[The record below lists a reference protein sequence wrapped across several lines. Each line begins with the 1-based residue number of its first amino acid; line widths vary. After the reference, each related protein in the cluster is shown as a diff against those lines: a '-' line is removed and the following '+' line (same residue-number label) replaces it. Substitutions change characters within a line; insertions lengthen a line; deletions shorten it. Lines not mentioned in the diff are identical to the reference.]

1 MSYRSILV
9 QINESDESDE
19 RLRLAVRLANG
30 FDASLIGV
38 AAEPF
43 LMPVVPE
50 YGYVDAGL
58 YQQMQDDLRTRLRN
72 AETRFRKNA
81 GAVESGLSCFAE
93 IGEPERAMALHAR
106 GADLVIAGRPVSD
119 RPYAVAKPSDVIMEA
134 GRPILLAPKGI
145 DELRAK
151 QIVVAWKDTREARRA
166 IADALPFLKRA
177 KTVNVVSVT
186 EGSDSESDRLGL
198 KEVASYLDR
207 HSICCETET
216 LAAGKQSVAECLH
229 MAVERHGA
237 DLIVCG
243 AYGHSRIREWA
254 FGGVTSDL
262 IEASSKFVL
271 FSH

>member
-9 QINESDESDE
+9 QIHESDESDE

-58 YQQMQDDLRTRLRN
+58 YQQMQDDLRTRLGN
-72 AETRFRKNA
+72 AETRFLKNK
-81 GAVESGLSCFAE
+81 GAVKAGISCFVQ
-93 IGEPERAMALHAR
+93 IDEPERTMALHAR
-106 GADLVIAGRPVSD
+106 GADLLIAGRPVSD

-134 GRPILLAPKGI
+134 GRPILLAPKGF
-145 DELRAK
+145 DELRTK

-166 IADALPFLKRA
+166 VADALPFLKQA
-177 KTVNVVSVT
+177 KTVYVINVT
-186 EGSDSESDRLGL
+186 EGTDEESHRSGL
-198 KEVASYLDR
+198 KAVAAYLDR
-207 HSICCETET
+207 HGIYSETET
-216 LAAGKQSVAECLH
+216 VPVGKLSVSECLQT
-229 MAVERHGA
+229 AAERNGA